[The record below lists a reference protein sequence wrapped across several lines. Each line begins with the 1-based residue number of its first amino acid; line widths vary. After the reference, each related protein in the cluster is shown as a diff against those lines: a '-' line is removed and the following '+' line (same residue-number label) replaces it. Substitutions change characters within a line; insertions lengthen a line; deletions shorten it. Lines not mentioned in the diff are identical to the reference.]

1 MNKYFKI
8 FIHRGAIFGG
18 FGPIIMSIIY
28 LILHFSIDNFTVS
41 GMEIFSAIIS
51 TYIIAFIHAGASLF
65 TQIEEWPIAKSILI
79 HFTTL
84 YVAYTICYLI
94 NSWLPFNLTVFL
106 IYTGAFVLAYGIIWL
121 IVVLLM
127 AKTKRSLNESLNK

>member
-127 AKTKRSLNESLNK
+127 VKTKRSLNESLNK